1 MITVLPVSGD
11 HELRAVLR
19 HGLRQAADV
28 NLIGEAW
35 DETTARER
43 IRVLLP
49 DVAVV
54 YADARID
61 GFALTRE
68 LRRVPGTPE
77 VLLVGSPGPR
87 IVADAVAAGASGVLA
102 VSALHKDLARAV
114 RYVAAG
120 QAFFSAEM
128 TAYVVSLVA
137 HRPRAVRRPSAAA
150 LESLTDRQHEVLD
163 LLAAGLSNAAIADRL
178 HLQMGTVKTHVSE
191 ILTRLGAHNR
201 VEAARMLFP

>member
-1 MITVLPVSGD
+1 MITVLPVSSD
-11 HELRAVLR
+11 NELRALLR
-19 HGLRQAADV
+19 DELRGAADV
-28 NLIGEAW
+28 TPIGEAW
-35 DETTARER
+35 DEASARER

-68 LRRVPGTPE
+68 LRRGPGGPE
-77 VLLVGSPGPR
+77 VVIVGRPGPR

-102 VSALHKDLARAV
+102 VDALHKDLARAV

-128 TAYVVSLVA
+128 TSYVVCLVA
-137 HRPRAVRRPSAAA
+137 HRPRAPQQPSAAVAEA
-150 LESLTDRQHEVLD
+150 LTARQLEVLE
-163 LLAAGLSNAAIADRL
+163 LLCTGLSNAEIADRL
-178 HLQMGTVKTHVSE
+178 HLRVATVKTHVSE

>member
-19 HGLRQAADV
+19 DELRRAADV
-28 NLIGEAW
+28 NPIGEAW
-35 DETTARER
+35 DEASARER

-54 YADARID
+54 YADARLD
-61 GFALTRE
+61 GCALTRE
-68 LRRVPGTPE
+68 LRRGPGGPE
-77 VLLVGSPGPR
+77 VVLVGRPGPS
-87 IVADAVAAGASGVLA
+87 IVADAVAAGASGVLS
-102 VSALHKDLARAV
+102 VGALHKDLGRAV

-128 TAYVVSLVA
+128 TSYVLSLVA
-137 HRPRAVRRPSAAA
+137 HRPRAARRPSAAVSEA
-150 LESLTDRQHEVLD
+150 LTDRQREVLE
-163 LLAAGLSNAAIADRL
+163 LLSTGLSNAAIADRL
-178 HLQMGTVKTHVSE
+178 HLRVATVKTHVSE

>member
-19 HGLRQAADV
+19 GAADV
-28 NLIGEAW
+28 NPIGEAW
-35 DETTARER
+35 DEATARER

-68 LRRVPGTPE
+68 LRRGPGGPE
-77 VLLVGSPGPR
+77 VVLVGRPDPR
-87 IVADAVAAGASGVLA
+87 IVAAGASGVLS
-102 VSALHKDLARAV
+102 VDSLHKDLARAV

-128 TAYVVSLVA
+128 TSYVVSLVA
-137 HRPRAVRRPSAAA
+137 HRPRAPRRPS
-150 LESLTDRQHEVLD
+150 R
-163 LLAAGLSNAAIADRL
+163 R
-178 HLQMGTVKTHVSE
+178 
-191 ILTRLGAHNR
+191 R
-201 VEAARMLFP
+201 